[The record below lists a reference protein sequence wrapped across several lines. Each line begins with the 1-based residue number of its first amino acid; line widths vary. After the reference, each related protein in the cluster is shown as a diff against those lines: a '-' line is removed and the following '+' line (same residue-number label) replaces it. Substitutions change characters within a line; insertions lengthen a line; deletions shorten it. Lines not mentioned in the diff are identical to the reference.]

1 MTHTKCDNCG
11 KEYPDEEIENHKL
24 YCLYTLQHS
33 ELENLIPCEI
43 CNQLINFESYHR
55 HLVNCYQPAPPLN
68 TANFPRLERETN
80 LDGSNTTTRINRII
94 QSTNLLTQ
102 HIREVNSY
110 LSNQINDYENLLELD
125 GNNELLGVN
134 DISKIIEPTEEDGT
148 CPICTENICGLYQTK
163 CGHLFCKECISE
175 WFKENR
181 KCPVCMKE
189 F

>member
-24 YCLYTLQHS
+24 YCLYTLQNS
-33 ELENLIPCEI
+33 ELENLIPCEV

-80 LDGSNTTTRINRII
+80 LDGSDPITRINRII
-94 QSTNLLTQ
+94 QHANLLTE

-110 LSNQINDYENLLELD
+110 LTNHNNDYENLLELD
-125 GNNELLGVN
+125 SNNELLGVN